1 MMRQVD
7 LSEMIRPASR
17 RKQKEI
23 IRTSVSLKPVRLE
36 AEIKLLARSVRSRFL
51 KSLSEGRIQIN
62 SEREWTLR

>member
-17 RKQKEI
+17 RKQNEI
-23 IRTSVSLKPVRLE
+23 IRTSVSLKPARSE